1 MVKKRKGFFLTILII
16 SVISIS
22 FIYKQFFVEEK
33 PKVVVV
39 LKNLNLQYWEI
50 VKAGADKGFE
60 DFGIDGKVMAPKRE
74 AVEEQREILQKVLKQ
89 RPDVLIVS
97 PVDTA
102 ALSPVL
108 EEFVK
113 QDIPVLFIHTDDYWK
128 NRTAYI
134 GTDHEELGRKAG
146 ILMGSQ
152 LQPGDQ
158 VALLGRTAEVDDKR
172 LKGAKASLEA
182 VGIKIETEIRGLS
195 IDNPKEVEKRMEI
208 ALQQHPDLKGVVA
221 STDYLALPALKVIQ
235 ENGLE
240 LPVTGADGISEML
253 ELIENGTLSSA
264 IVQNPYDMGYISIQ
278 TALKVTKGE
287 KVNKEVDSGVDI
299 VTQANA
305 RDKID
310 FYNKV
315 IE

>member
-1 MVKKRKGFFLTILII
+1 MGKKRKGFLLTILII
-16 SVISIS
+16 SVISIA

-60 DFGIDGKVMAPKRE
+60 DFGIDGKVIAPKRE

-195 IDNPKEVEKRMEI
+195 IDNPKDVEKRMEI

-221 STDYLALPALKVIQ
+221 STDYLALPALKIIQ

-240 LPVTGADGISEML
+240 LPVTGTDGISEML
-253 ELIENGTLSSA
+253 ELIEKGTLSSA
-264 IVQNPYDMGYISIQ
+264 IVQNPYDMGYLSIQ

-305 RDKID
+305 RDRID

>member
-1 MVKKRKGFFLTILII
+1 MVKKHKGFFLTILII

-221 STDYLALPALKVIQ
+221 STDYLALPALKIIQ